1 MTTHQRRCCPPAPQ
15 TLNHPN
21 HNHNS
26 VQSFSR
32 AARSRPDS
40 FSQGNPT
47 YGGYSRSIVVD
58 RHFVVKVP
66 ETLAQANFPGVAPL
80 LCAGI
85 TTYSP
90 LKAMGIKSGQVLG
103 VWPLI
108 CPPPCSSSHLF
119 RSTASE
125 GWATWL

>member
-1 MTTHQRRCCPPAPQ
+1 M
-15 TLNHPN
+15 
-21 HNHNS
+21 
-26 VQSFSR
+26 QSFSR

-108 CPPPCSSSHLF
+108 FPPPPPPSLLHQDEF
-119 RSTASE
+119 A
-125 GWATWL
+125 WLLHPFNLPL

>member
-1 MTTHQRRCCPPAPQ
+1 
-15 TLNHPN
+15 
-21 HNHNS
+21 

-32 AARSRPDS
+32 AARSRAVS
-40 FSQGNPT
+40 IAQGNPT

-103 VWPLI
+103 VRRVQTRPSSCCCLVASRHNSFLI
-108 CPPPCSSSHLF
+108 TPPPPPCSSSHLF
-119 RSTASE
+119 RCTASE